1 MLYCLI
7 LRRTCLFAVSPL
19 LLLEYLFPIPNFP
32 LPTSYFPPL
41 TLILLYLKNGHT
53 NNQLA
58 PLPEESQEGLSLGAR
73 FLGEEE
79 QVLAVVFL
87 MDSYQDEEYES

>member
-7 LRRTCLFAVSPL
+7 LRRTCLFTVSPL
-19 LLLEYLFPIPNFP
+19 LLLDYLFPIPNFP
-32 LPTSYFPPL
+32 HLFPLP
-41 TLILLYLKNGHT
+41 TLILLYLKNCHT
-53 NNQLA
+53 NNQLV
-58 PLPEESQEGLSLGAR
+58 PLPEESQEGLSLVAR